1 MTVWGKTYLTRGAC
15 RCPTPPSGY
24 RNRRPKMHLVP
35 LRARWNF
42 CSPPRMCARHGPG
55 LACPGGWMTFGSGD
69 SVPDQVLDGDVMESP
84 SASPEPEQAQALHQ
98 PQIKLSLKL

>member
-1 MTVWGKTYLTRGAC
+1 
-15 RCPTPPSGY
+15 
-24 RNRRPKMHLVP
+24 
-35 LRARWNF
+35 
-42 CSPPRMCARHGPG
+42 
-55 LACPGGWMTFGSGD
+55 MTFGSGD